1 MKLQRYL
8 VESEERILRYGP
20 LVWREL
26 KKNCKPFLKEFKK
39 TEIKGK
45 GKLGQ
50 FWIWRGADKGIS
62 TTPGY
67 KEIKPRG
74 NRMPKDMPGPLHN
87 KLDDE
92 FYSKFGWHARSQ
104 GVFTTSN
111 RRTAAGYGKPYIFF
125 PTGHYEYIWSPQIE
139 DLFTFAEREGL
150 INYDY
155 EAYYDSF
162 ELEMEWR
169 DEWGENTYNGRWEY
183 DGEEVCDYKCSRE
196 EAGDEVMSDIGEDD
210 YDPLSLEWIPD
221 IDLDEFTDRKNAED
235 LERIEG
241 EIEDGIKSYT
251 DKNLKGAI
259 KSGHE
264 IMFNC
269 RSYYL
274 IHESYSDFLQ
284 SMISIGSYQYKLPFP
299 HDYLELS
306 KFGKPKFWIQTKG
319 GELIHSG

>member
-8 VESEERILRYGP
+8 VESDERILRYGP
-20 LVWREL
+20 LIWREL
-26 KKNCKPFLKEFKK
+26 KKNCKPFLKELKK
-39 TEIKGK
+39 TGLA
-45 GKLGQ
+45 GRN
-50 FWIWRGADKGIS
+50 WIWRGADKGIS

-67 KEIKPRG
+67 REIKPRG
-74 NRMPKDMPGPLHN
+74 NRRPKDMPGPLHN

-104 GVFTTSN
+104 GVFATSKSS
-111 RRTAAGYGKPYIFF
+111 TASSYGSAYIFF
-125 PTGHYEYIWSPQIE
+125 PTGHYEYIWSTQIE
-139 DLFTFAEREGL
+139 DLFSFAEREGL

-169 DEWGENTYNGRWEY
+169 DEWGENTYNGHWEY
-183 DGEEVCDYKCSRE
+183 DGEVVCDYKCSRE
-196 EAGDEVMSDIGEDD
+196 EARHEVMDDIGVTD
-210 YDPLSLEWIPD
+210 YEPLSLEWIPD
-221 IDLDEFTDRKNAED
+221 IDLDEYTDRKNAED

-241 EIEDGIKSYT
+241 EIEDSIKSYT

-269 RSYYL
+269 KTYYL
-274 IHESYSDFLQ
+274 VHLSYGKFLKE
-284 SMISIGSYQYKLPFP
+284 MISRGSYQMKLPF
-299 HDYLELS
+299 
-306 KFGKPKFWIQTKG
+306 KFDLDLLPGKPTFWVKTKG
-319 GELIHSG
+319 GELIHSD